1 MVLSIGEIECPRTKQ
16 HFNVV
21 EAVKKCEI
29 KLIINLGYLYYQN
42 NTNKVADDHKC
53 TEKILE
59 ESGLNYSIARNA
71 TYMNSNG
78 ELFKYLMKK
87 AINFF
92 FNTCK
97 EQMVF
102 DL

>member
-1 MVLSIGEIECPRTKQ
+1 M
-16 HFNVV
+16 
-21 EAVKKCEI
+21 
-29 KLIINLGYLYYQN
+29 
-42 NTNKVADDHKC
+42 ADEHKY

-71 TYMNSNG
+71 TYINSNG

-87 AINFF
+87 ENNFF
-92 FNTCK
+92 YNTCK

>member
-1 MVLSIGEIECPRTKQ
+1 M
-16 HFNVV
+16 
-21 EAVKKCEI
+21 
-29 KLIINLGYLYYQN
+29 
-42 NTNKVADDHKC
+42 ADDHKYS
-53 TEKILE
+53 EKILE

-97 EQMVF
+97 EQKIGF
-102 DL
+102 RFIRD